1 MASNSPNKSPSRNS
15 QKSTG
20 AVQDV
25 EAAPADCDE
34 TSLCDVHD
42 VPVPPDGGWGWV
54 IVLSSFICNFIV
66 DGICYTFG
74 VFLDSYVI
82 YFNSGKGTVS
92 WAGSLLAGVYLS
104 CGPIVSALTNKF
116 GCRTTCIVGSIFG
129 CLSFIASTYSG
140 SVTMLLI
147 TYGICG
153 GIGFGLIYLP
163 AIVSVGYYFEK
174 RRALATGIA
183 VCGSGFGTFVFAPVA
198 SAMLTSFDWRGAN
211 LILSGLILNCA
222 VFGALMRPLPVPKKR
237 KPLLQ
242 RMAEDKA
249 MQMEQGS
256 LMGSSYFM
264 VQLPD
269 GSYEKRLKVP
279 VNVDPGV
286 HSNLNIDS
294 IEMSSQQAPTL
305 PTITEMKPSELAN
318 IDSDATVDSADP
330 KEEKD
335 IKNSQLKEN
344 LDDKLNEPEPRES
357 DKLIQEKRSESRV
370 SISNGDASSVHLKR
384 RSLASK
390 NGSIDGVGEALDAE
404 NMSNGS
410 RSTLN
415 KSDLSKP
422 LARKDVFYSGS
433 ITNLRE
439 FQSQKSL
446 SSYRQSVISLPHA
459 KTNQQNEDS
468 QSVSQSKGC
477 SCVPDSVKNIMDF
490 SLMKDPVFLLLG
502 LGNIFGMLGFYV
514 PYIYI
519 IDAAKIKGISE
530 TDAPFLISIIGII
543 NTVGRLLVGWLSDFP
558 FVDPLF
564 VTNACILI
572 SGAAVFAVPL
582 CVNYIGFCSVAA
594 VFGLFSSAYIAL
606 TSIVLVDLLGIAQ
619 LTNAFGLLCFLRG
632 IAAIA
637 GPPIAGSIFDMT
649 QSYDVSFYLGGI
661 FLFVAA
667 VLGFLVPS
675 VQRLTIRLRKQ
686 AETSN
691 LSEMKEMKSGEDMDK
706 GSSKPVKV

>member
-1 MASNSPNKSPSRNS
+1 MPTSNK
-15 QKSTG
+15 TAGG
-20 AVQDV
+20 AQDV
-25 EAAPADCDE
+25 EAVPTDGDE
-34 TSLCDVHD
+34 TSLCDIHD
-42 VPVPPDGGWGWV
+42 VPVPPDGGWGWI

-82 YFNSGKGTVS
+82 YFDSGKGTVS

-104 CGPIVSALTNKF
+104 CGPIVSALTNRF
-116 GCRTTCIVGSIFG
+116 GCRATCIVGSIFG
-129 CLSFIASTYSG
+129 ALSFVASTYSN

-147 TYGICG
+147 TYGVCG

-198 SAMLTSFDWRGAN
+198 SAMLNTFDWRGAN
-211 LILSGLILNCA
+211 LILAALILNCM
-222 VFGALMRPLPVPKKR
+222 VFGALMRPLPLPKKR

-249 MQMEQGS
+249 MQLEQGS

-286 HSNLNIDS
+286 HSNLNIDN
-294 IEMSSQQAPTL
+294 IEMTSQQAPTL
-305 PTITEMKPSELAN
+305 ATITEMKPSELA
-318 IDSDATVDSADP
+318 IVDSDVTSDSAVP

-344 LDDKLNEPEPRES
+344 LDDHEAQES
-357 DKLIQEKRSESRV
+357 DKLIQEKRSDSRV
-370 SISNGDASSVHLKR
+370 SISNGDASSAHLKR
-384 RSLASK
+384 RSIASK
-390 NGSIDGVGEALDAE
+390 NGSIDGGSEALDAV
-404 NMSNGS
+404 SNGS

-433 ITNLRE
+433 ITNLPE

-446 SSYRQSVISLPHA
+446 SSYRQSVVSLEHA
-459 KTNQQNEDS
+459 KSTHQDDDTDEP
-468 QSVSQSKGC
+468 KGC
-477 SCVPDSVKNIMDF
+477 CTCVPDSVKNLLDF

-502 LGNIFGMLGFYV
+502 LGNVFGMLGFYV

-519 IDAAKIKGISE
+519 IDAAKIKGISD

-543 NTVGRLLVGWLSDFP
+543 NTVGRLVVGWLSDFP
-558 FVDPLF
+558 FVDSLF
-564 VTNACILI
+564 VTNVCILV

-582 CVNYIGFCSVAA
+582 CVDYIGFCAVAA

-637 GPPIAGSIFDMT
+637 GPPIAGSIYDYT

-661 FLFVAA
+661 FLFASA
-667 VLGFLVPS
+667 IIGFLVPS
-675 VQRLTIRLRKQ
+675 VRRLTMRLRKQ
-686 AETSN
+686 AKETSN
-691 LSEMKEMKSGEDMDK
+691 LSEMKEMKSGEEMAK